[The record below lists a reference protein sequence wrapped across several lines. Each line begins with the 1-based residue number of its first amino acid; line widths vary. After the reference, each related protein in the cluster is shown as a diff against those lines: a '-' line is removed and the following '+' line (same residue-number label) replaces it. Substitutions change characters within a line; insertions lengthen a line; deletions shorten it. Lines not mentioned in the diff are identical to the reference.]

1 MRRWNC
7 PERRNAC
14 SQRAEVAPTASIFR
28 AQLSIF
34 GSFFLH
40 AEVCATNGTSL
51 VGYYTSDFSGCV
63 KSVSEAIHAVEL
75 VGSGYDCPA
84 CRQEATQPEDV
95 QSA

>member
-1 MRRWNC
+1 MDGA
-7 PERRNAC
+7 ESADKL
-14 SQRAEVAPTASIFR
+14 RASSGQQPAS
-28 AQLSIF
+28 
-34 GSFFLH
+34 
-40 AEVCATNGTSL
+40 VCATNGTSL